1 MRLFEILIVLTVF
14 LTLVGNLFAPATKLP
29 RFRSYLP
36 GLATLFIFIHLVLER
51 YRWQML
57 PLYAL
62 AFLLLIIGLLRLKR
76 QASVGPTEF
85 PSRTRRL
92 LVGAIAVL
100 GLLVLAV
107 ATWVLIQ
114 FPVLRLP
121 QPTGLH
127 AVGTTFVHFSDSERP
142 ETLTD
147 DLSDI
152 RSFTAR
158 VWYPAELPARAK
170 PMAYQEH
177 SPRVGSISPG
187 GPPDFAF
194 SHLGLS
200 KSNSHLEAPVSDA
213 ETSYPVLMFSDGFL
227 ADFDDYQLL
236 VEELASHGYIIFSL
250 NNPYESQSVVQPDGS
265 VVPFTEEH
273 RAGLAQHMQ
282 AILPLWERFWT
293 SDDVNARNQIAK
305 EILHSESFM
314 DNVLNIRVADMSFA
328 VDELERMNEG
338 EVESVLAGRMDLS
351 RLGIIGHSMG
361 GAVAGQVCLVDERFK
376 AGVNLDGFQW
386 GDVVEGEITQP
397 FMIMY
402 SEMFAGANDYILNR
416 FASSLYL
423 VTLNG
428 STHMNF
434 EDAPLM
440 LPITRIMG
448 MAGSIAPTRMKQI
461 VNDYLLAFFDRHL
474 SGAAAPLL
482 DGASPPYP
490 EVEFERLERGAGS
503 RTRDESE

>member
-1 MRLFEILIVLTVF
+1 MRLFETLILVTVF
-14 LTLVGNLFAPATKLP
+14 SSLVSYLFAATTKLS
-29 RFRSYLP
+29 RFRAYLP
-36 GLATLFIFIHLVLER
+36 CLATLFITVHLVLER

-62 AFLLLIIGLLRLKR
+62 TILLLMVGLFQLKHR
-76 QASVGPTEF
+76 ASADPGEL

-92 LVGAIAVL
+92 LVGAAAVL
-100 GLLVLAV
+100 GILVLAL

-121 QPTGLH
+121 PPTGLH
-127 AVGTTFVHFSDSERP
+127 TVGTTFVRFSDSERP

-147 DLSDI
+147 DPSDI

-177 SPRVGSISPG
+177 SPPVGSISPG
-187 GPPDFAF
+187 PPAFAF
-194 SHLGLS
+194 SHLHLS
-200 KSNSHLEAPVSDA
+200 KSNSYLDAPVADSEA
-213 ETSYPVLMFSDGFL
+213 SYPVLMFSDGFL
-227 ADFDDYQLL
+227 ADFDDYQML
-236 VEELASHGYIIFSL
+236 VEELASHGYIVFSL
-250 NNPYESQSVVQPDGS
+250 DNPYESQSVVQPDGS

-273 RAGLAQHMQ
+273 RAGFEQHMEI
-282 AILPLWERFWT
+282 ILPLWERFWT
-293 SDDVNARNQIAK
+293 SDDVNARNEISK
-305 EILHSESFM
+305 EILRSESFM
-314 DNVLNIRVADMSFA
+314 DNVLNIRAADMSFA
-328 VDELERMNEG
+328 VDELERMNQG
-338 EVESVLAGRMDLS
+338 EVQSLLAGRMDLS

-361 GAVAGQVCLVDERFK
+361 GAVAGQVCLVDGRFK

-402 SEMFAGANDYILNR
+402 SEMFAGANDYILDR
-416 FASSLYL
+416 FAKSLYL
-423 VTLNG
+423 VKLDG

-434 EDAPLM
+434 EDAPIM

-448 MAGSIAPTRMKQI
+448 MAGPIAPTRMMQI

-474 SGAAAPLL
+474 NGAAAPLL
-482 DGASPPYP
+482 DGASSPYP
-490 EVEFERLERGAGS
+490 EVEFERREQGTGS
-503 RTRDESE
+503 GMNLNA